1 MILVEKRRVQLL
13 RQQLS
18 ALSQKKIMSSPKEYF
33 NERRLSLSFSQE
45 RMIAAARENVGRKR
59 KSFIGKAATLDAISP
74 LKVLSRGYG
83 FVTKRRK
90 NRQDSGRHRPWRSDR
105 PAFAGRQRQLSGGTG
120 GPEIGERVEK
130 VSEVTFFEFL
140 GAVCTPLAHPCPLIG
155 AKSHAQVAAFCGFIG
170 VGRTTLFVI

>member
-83 FVTKRRK
+83 FVTKEEK
-90 NRQDSGRHRPWRSDR
+90 IVKTAADIAPGDR
-105 PAFAGRQRQLSGGTG
+105 IGLRLQGGSASCL
-120 GPEIGERVEK
+120 VE
-130 VSEVTFFEFL
+130 
-140 GAVCTPLAHPCPLIG
+140 
-155 AKSHAQVAAFCGFIG
+155 QVDQK
-170 VGRTTLFVI
+170 